1 MGAIPQQNRTTEIL
15 QNTNNRYLTIYSLRY
30 NDIKQDI
37 AEELEGLREEGA
49 TLENVS
55 SNFRQQVSREFRQSN
70 IDKISTLSSNH
81 LKGFNLL
88 RLRSIDMVF
97 SSN

>member
-1 MGAIPQQNRTTEIL
+1 MPQQNRTTEIL
-15 QNTNNRYLTIYSLRY
+15 QNTNNLTNLTIYSGRY

-55 SNFRQQVSREFRQSN
+55 SNLDNMCREN
-70 IDKISTLSSNH
+70 LDKVEKISVLSSNH
-81 LKGFNLL
+81 LK
-88 RLRSIDMVF
+88 RV
-97 SSN
+97 

>member
-1 MGAIPQQNRTTEIL
+1 MPQQNRALEIL
-15 QNTNNRYLTIYSLRY
+15 QNTNNRYLMIYSGRY

-55 SNFRQQVSREFRQSN
+55 SNLDNVCRENFRQSGQN
-70 IDKISTLSSNH
+70 KRAFIQSFE
-81 LKGFNLL
+81 KGLTYYG
-88 RLRSIDMVF
+88 
-97 SSN
+97 

>member
-1 MGAIPQQNRTTEIL
+1 MGAMPQQTRTTEIL
-15 QNTNNRYLTIYSLRY
+15 QNTNNRYLTIYSGRY

-55 SNFRQQVSREFRQSN
+55 SHLDNKCREN
-70 IDKISTLSSNH
+70 LDNVDKINVLSSNH
-81 LKGFNLL
+81 LK
-88 RLRSIDMVF
+88 RV
-97 SSN
+97 

>member
-1 MGAIPQQNRTTEIL
+1 MPQQNRTTEIL
-15 QNTNNRYLTIYSLRY
+15 QNTNNLTNLTIYSGRY

-55 SNFRQQVSREFRQSN
+55 SHLDNNCREN
-70 IDKISTLSSNH
+70 LDKVDKISTLSSNH
-81 LKGFNLL
+81 LKGFTLTYYG
-88 RLRSIDMVF
+88 
-97 SSN
+97 

>member
-1 MGAIPQQNRTTEIL
+1 MGAMPQRNRTKEIL
-15 QNTNNRYLTIYSLRY
+15 QNTNNRYLTIHSGRY

-55 SNFRQQVSREFRQSN
+55 SN
-70 IDKISTLSSNH
+70 
-81 LKGFNLL
+81 
-88 RLRSIDMVF
+88 
-97 SSN
+97 

>member
-1 MGAIPQQNRTTEIL
+1 MGAMPQRNRTKEIL
-15 QNTNNRYLTIYSLRY
+15 QNTNNRYLTIYSGRY

-55 SNFRQQVSREFRQSN
+55 SHLDNNCREN
-70 IDKISTLSSNH
+70 LDKVDKISTLSSNH
-81 LKGFNLL
+81 LKGFTLTYYG
-88 RLRSIDMVF
+88 
-97 SSN
+97 

>member
-1 MGAIPQQNRTTEIL
+1 MGAMPQQTRTTEIL
-15 QNTNNRYLTIYSLRY
+15 QNTNNRFLTIYSGRY

-55 SNFRQQVSREFRQSN
+55 SNFRQRVSREFRQSGQN
-70 IDKISTLSSNH
+70 KRAFIQSFEK
-81 LKGFNLL
+81 
-88 RLRSIDMVF
+88 RLTYYG
-97 SSN
+97 

>member
-1 MGAIPQQNRTTEIL
+1 MGAMPQQNRTKEIL
-15 QNTNNRYLTIYSLRY
+15 QNTNNRYLTIYSGRY

-55 SNFRQQVSREFRQSN
+55 SNLDNFCREN
-70 IDKISTLSSNH
+70 LDKVDKISVLSSNH
-81 LKGFNLL
+81 LK
-88 RLRSIDMVF
+88 RV
-97 SSN
+97 

>member
-1 MGAIPQQNRTTEIL
+1 MGAMPQQNRTNEIL
-15 QNTNNRYLTIYSLRY
+15 QNTNIRYLTIYSGRY

-55 SNFRQQVSREFRQSN
+55 SHLDNNCREN
-70 IDKISTLSSNH
+70 LDKVDKISTLSSNH
-81 LKGFNLL
+81 LKGFTLTYYG
-88 RLRSIDMVF
+88 
-97 SSN
+97 

>member
-1 MGAIPQQNRTTEIL
+1 MGQCHNKTGQQRSFKTPII
-15 QNTNNRYLTIYSLRY
+15 NRYLTIYSGRY

-55 SNFRQQVSREFRQSN
+55 SNLDNKCREN
-70 IDKISTLSSNH
+70 LDKVDKISVLSSDH
-81 LKGFNLL
+81 LKGFTLTYYG
-88 RLRSIDMVF
+88 
-97 SSN
+97 